1 MRDVEEGKGS
11 LCDFAA
17 EKVEKR
23 STGYLGDR
31 GRGQHHPRPWD
42 AVHWIAT
49 LHPPVVILW
58 SGEKK
63 KQGKNV
69 AEMSAKYIELK
80 EQNTD
85 PKKYKKWT
93 NAEEVELKKSMKEEI
108 SVDETELGR
117 QRAELKEQKAEEL
130 TVFAKGNPEE
140 AAQIL
145 VLMLMDN
152 SNTDLEL
159 DKTVVPTQPWL

>member
-1 MRDVEEGKGS
+1 
-11 LCDFAA
+11 
-17 EKVEKR
+17 
-23 STGYLGDR
+23 
-31 GRGQHHPRPWD
+31 
-42 AVHWIAT
+42 
-49 LHPPVVILW
+49 
-58 SGEKK
+58 
-63 KQGKNV
+63 
-69 AEMSAKYIELK
+69 MSAKYIELK